1 MEKTAPRRA
10 ISGQPIPPRPIF
22 PVGTGGGELGPQAD
36 PGSSGAGIPSVSG
49 AEAVPPVQPMTV
61 EESLRLRAFLKERR
75 IDTLIHFTR
84 LENLASILS
93 YGLLSRGAIATDPRV
108 GRVRTNEPELP
119 EAWRDM
125 ISLNISFPNYRLFY
139 QMQAMRGFEWVVL
152 AYDAALLL
160 QLPFFSFIFPAANL
174 IRTPVFSAEIAPTLQ
189 SYPAFENLFM
199 DTDTVRRRI
208 LRIPDAYPTHP
219 YSELLIPG
227 SIANQYL
234 REVHFYNDY
243 KFDQWYLQ
251 NESLAGI
258 VDKNLWQV
266 GLTYFSPRMDYAN
279 WRTTIR

>member
-22 PVGTGGGELGPQAD
+22 PVGTGGGEPGPQAD

-93 YGLLSRGAIATDPRV
+93 YGLLSRRAIATDPRV

-174 IRTPVFSAEIAPTLQ
+174 IRTPIFSAEIAPTLQ
-189 SYPAFENLFM
+189 SYRSEE
-199 DTDTVRRRI
+199 RR
-208 LRIPDAYPTHP
+208 
-219 YSELLIPG
+219 
-227 SIANQYL
+227 
-234 REVHFYNDY
+234 
-243 KFDQWYLQ
+243 
-251 NESLAGI
+251 
-258 VDKNLWQV
+258 
-266 GLTYFSPRMDYAN
+266 
-279 WRTTIR
+279 